1 MAFATL
7 YRLNAHKR
15 LHTGNTFNCEQD
27 GCSKLFTT
35 KSDLKKHVRTHT
47 NERPYTCETE
57 GCGKA
62 FMVSHHLK
70 NHYKSHSGS
79 STPLKGVASS
89 EKVKVSKINMKE
101 AVMSSDLARCPQSA
115 LEKQTAPVRD
125 PNNMNEALKSNNMIN
140 YFEDTM
146 NPLVSNTLDDA
157 LIAEQASMLPDS
169 SSLTL
174 HTAIQ
179 DFSLSVVEQSDFT
192 QMEPS
197 HVWST
202 DVETAFASIH
212 TEGLLDPLSETVT
225 IEQPTAFLTEGGL
238 EQNSWEQVESSQ
250 YTVLGDRCSISV
262 MEQPTF
268 HIESG
273 FSNPGLLAP
282 TDPIQEQI
290 QSSTEPSLNTAT
302 ICSTQVCLD
311 NKHNELYHEI
321 NLAMDLAALPVE
333 VVDDNQFYSLLFQEN
348 LGSKHEKTNPQFQS
362 CHEERRHF
370 EKSIEFWSP
379 M

>member
-70 NHYKSHSGS
+70 NHYKRHSGS

-89 EKVKVSKINMKE
+89 EKVKASKINMKE
-101 AVMSSDLARCPQSA
+101 AVMSADVARCPQTA
-115 LEKQTAPVRD
+115 LEKQTAPVGD
-125 PNNMNEALKSNNMIN
+125 PNNMNDALISDNILNT
-140 YFEDTM
+140 FEDTL
-146 NPLVSNTLDDA
+146 NPLASNTLDDA
-157 LIAEQASMLPDS
+157 LTAEQASMLPGS

-192 QMEPS
+192 QME
-197 HVWST
+197 
-202 DVETAFASIH
+202 
-212 TEGLLDPLSETVT
+212 
-225 IEQPTAFLTEGGL
+225 
-238 EQNSWEQVESSQ
+238 
-250 YTVLGDRCSISV
+250 
-262 MEQPTF
+262 
-268 HIESG
+268 
-273 FSNPGLLAP
+273 
-282 TDPIQEQI
+282 
-290 QSSTEPSLNTAT
+290 
-302 ICSTQVCLD
+302 
-311 NKHNELYHEI
+311 
-321 NLAMDLAALPVE
+321 
-333 VVDDNQFYSLLFQEN
+333 
-348 LGSKHEKTNPQFQS
+348 
-362 CHEERRHF
+362 
-370 EKSIEFWSP
+370 
-379 M
+379 